1 MAAWYLCRLN
11 QMYASYYICGYMTYE
26 EAMDA
31 SLENSLE
38 LQEMFSS
45 WEEMMESYL
54 LGYQFWQ
61 SESGKKEDSP
71 TQERYRIYEMLQAL
85 EDSPY
90 KLAWDMELKKSW

>member
-1 MAAWYLCRLN
+1 M
-11 QMYASYYICGYMTYE
+11 G
-26 EAMDA
+26 
-31 SLENSLE
+31 LERI
-38 LQEMFSS
+38 
-45 WEEMMESYL
+45 L